1 MVRTC
6 VACRK
11 ACDVSSDLIRVVL
24 VAGVLTPSK
33 SSQGRGAWL
42 HIGCVR
48 QAIARQSFRA
58 TFKSNE
64 KFDAQELEKLLNEL
78 DAKDMTQ
85 K

>member
-6 VACRK
+6 VACRR
-11 ACDVSSDLIRVVL
+11 ACEVGSDLIRVVL
-24 VAGVLTPSK
+24 VAGVVTPSK

-42 HIGCVR
+42 HIGCAR
-48 QAIARQSFRA
+48 QAIARQSFRS

-64 KFDAQELEKLLNEL
+64 KFDTQELEKLLNEL

>member
-1 MVRTC
+1 MG
-6 VACRK
+6 
-11 ACDVSSDLIRVVL
+11 SDLIRVVL
-24 VAGVLTPSK
+24 VAGVVTPSK

-42 HIGCVR
+42 HIGCAR
-48 QAIARQSFRA
+48 QAIARQSFRS

-64 KFDAQELEKLLNEL
+64 KFDTQELEKLLNEL

>member
-1 MVRTC
+1 
-6 VACRK
+6 VA
-11 ACDVSSDLIRVVL
+11 L

-33 SSQGRGAWL
+33 SSRGRGAWV
-42 HIGCVR
+42 HIGCAR

-58 TFKSNE
+58 TFKSSE